1 MRLRLAAVVLTA
13 ACGLFAPV
21 RADEP
26 ARTAN
31 PPTADMYKYLPEGS
45 GFYVHVNVRQL
56 LASPLVRKAIPM
68 AVDKY
73 GDTIM
78 QLAQLAKAFDPN
90 AANIPNDKIK
100 EMVDA
105 LKKPETIAKAFDAA
119 KDALTDIV
127 VAGDPGKDEHA
138 AVVFKCHEA
147 VSGDVVKT
155 FAPLL
160 QNNPQFQIKMN
171 DVAGGKTM
179 YEVQMPQSPKP
190 VYFAIPEN
198 GIVVLSPQ
206 KALVEKALKGGGAGG
221 MSPDLKKVAAERK
234 KTDFVFFAVSGKGSE
249 DNPVVSGW
257 GRLVL
262 DKDVSGEMSATFTN
276 EKKAADEAKEIND
289 HLGQLADT
297 VKGALG
303 NQGTAIA
310 DALNN
315 AKATASGSHV
325 TAKFTVPGSAIE
337 KLLAKNKE

>member
-13 ACGLFAPV
+13 ACGLVAPV

-26 ARTAN
+26 TAKAA
-31 PPTADMYKYLPEGS
+31 TADLNKYLPEGS

-56 LASPLVRKAIPM
+56 LASPLVRKSIPM

-100 EMVDA
+100 EAVDS

-127 VAGDPGKDEHA
+127 VVGDPAKDSHA
-138 AVVFKCHEA
+138 AVIFKCHEA

-179 YEVQMPQSPKP
+179 YEVQMPQSPQP
-190 VYFAIPEN
+190 IYFAIPEN
-198 GIVVLSPQ
+198 GIVFLSPE
-206 KALVEKALKGGGAGG
+206 KSLVEKALKGGAAGA
-221 MSPDLKKVAAERK
+221 MKPELKKLVAERK
-234 KTDFVFFAVSGKGSE
+234 KSDFVFFAMSGKGVAE
-249 DNPVVSGW
+249 DAPVAGW
-257 GRLVL
+257 GRITL
-262 DKDVSGEMSATFTN
+262 DKDLSGQLSATFSS
-276 EKKAADEAKEIND
+276 EKKADEEAKKMNE
-289 HLGQLADT
+289 HLGQLADS
-297 VKGALG
+297 VKSALG
-303 NQGTAIA
+303 AQGNDVAQS
-310 DALNN
+310 LSS
-315 AKATASGSHV
+315 AKAVASDGTV
-325 TAKFTVPGSAIE
+325 TLKFNLPGSAVE